1 LGELLAEPEN
11 LKKVLLGHV
20 VAGNYPVA
28 EIRSGDLPTLNGGII
43 KIVVTNDGKPNK
55 IVHPLNMIQTL

>member
-1 LGELLAEPEN
+1 MGKLLAEPEN

-28 EIRSGDLPTLNGGII
+28 DIRSGDLPTLNGGII

-55 IVHPLNMIQTL
+55 IVHPLNMI